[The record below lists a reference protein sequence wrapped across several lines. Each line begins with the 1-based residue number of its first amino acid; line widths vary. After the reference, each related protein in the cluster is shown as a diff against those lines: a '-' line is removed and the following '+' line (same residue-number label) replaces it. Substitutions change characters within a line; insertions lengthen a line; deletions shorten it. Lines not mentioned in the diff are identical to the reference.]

1 MTATY
6 QDSLFSRA
14 LVVPEVTLGTTPS
27 AAAYVLN
34 VTSAAIRRNRTRKA
48 PNVWTNSRRP
58 HPSRIVAKE
67 GALELVAPFQ
77 YDNLLPLHEAFF
89 GAARAAAITV
99 TGTDISFDDTTPGA
113 NVIERVANDLNVFGL
128 ARMVHVSGAGE
139 TTNNGWKGPVLVSAA
154 GALTI
159 PDGQIVAEAAGEA
172 VTLTCVPLLDS
183 DTEKSLT
190 AMWHGVKLEYRRA
203 MRAAKV
209 DRWALDFQ
217 NEDYIAERFDLMG
230 RDPVAVGS
238 DIGSGTVA
246 GYPKAT
252 RFMTEADDIKRIVIG
267 SVTRGELSL
276 KMSTLNFE
284 AQNNRNK
291 VVSLGNGGVPHDHIF
306 GVLAA
311 EFRGN
316 AIADADALTLQEAI
330 DADESLYAYVAVE
343 DPAGNSLCILVPA
356 AKAIGDLMPKE
367 SGNLVDFGD
376 LAITAHDPAKDEDS
390 DFYNSGS
397 GPGFMLGA
405 FFRPAP

>member
-34 VTSAAIRRNRTRKA
+34 VTTAAIRRNRTRKT
-48 PNVWTNSRRP
+48 PNTWTNSRRP

-67 GALELVAPFQ
+67 GALELVAPLQ
-77 YDNLLPLHEAFF
+77 YDNMLAPQQAFF
-89 GAARAAAITV
+89 GADRAAAITV
-99 TGTDISFDDTTPGA
+99 IGTDIAADQSDSTIT
-113 NVIERVANDLNVFGL
+113 RVANGLGVFGL
-128 ARMVHVSGAGE
+128 ARMVHVSGFAE
-139 TTNNGWKGPVLVSAA
+139 DENNGWKGPVLISAA
-154 GALTI
+154 GTLTF
-159 PDGQIVAEAAGEA
+159 PAGQFVDEAAGES
-172 VTLTCVPLLDS
+172 VTLTCLPLLDS
-183 DTEKSLT
+183 DTEKSLS
-190 AMWHGVKLEYRRA
+190 AMWHGVKLEYRRKMVA
-203 MRAAKV
+203 CKA

-217 NEDYIAERFDLMG
+217 NEDYIVERFDLMG
-230 RDPVAVGS
+230 RDPEEVVA

-246 GYPKAT
+246 GYPRAS
-252 RFMTEADDIKRIVIG
+252 RFMTEADDIKRLVIG
-267 SVTRGELSL
+267 NVNQGELSL

-316 AIADADALTLQEAI
+316 AIADAAALTLQEMI

-376 LAITAHDPAKDEDS
+376 LAVTGHDPAKDEDS